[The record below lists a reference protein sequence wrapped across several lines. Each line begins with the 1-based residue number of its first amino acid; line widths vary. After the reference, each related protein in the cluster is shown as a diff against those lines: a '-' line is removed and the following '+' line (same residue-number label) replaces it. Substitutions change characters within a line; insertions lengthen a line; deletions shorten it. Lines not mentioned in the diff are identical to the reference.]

1 MLRPKC
7 SASTPMPTMCV
18 GRAVMQQI
26 LLVIRVDVVHE
37 LVMLLVLR
45 VQVAG
50 SAPHMD
56 LATHHITNGLAITHA
71 CVAILLHLGACGS
84 AGGAGRVVCAG
95 SSRCSRVI

>member
-1 MLRPKC
+1 
-7 SASTPMPTMCV
+7 MPTMCV

-37 LVMLLVLR
+37 LVVLLVLR

-95 SSRCSRVI
+95 SSRCSR